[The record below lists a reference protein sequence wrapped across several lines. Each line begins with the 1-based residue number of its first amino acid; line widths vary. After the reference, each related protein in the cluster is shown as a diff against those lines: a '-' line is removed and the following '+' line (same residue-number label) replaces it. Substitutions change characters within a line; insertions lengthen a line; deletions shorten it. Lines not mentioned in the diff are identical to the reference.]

1 MALSTCSSSSS
12 YTNNNN
18 EDWLNNG
25 PVVNWPDHL
34 NKLVGGTQQP
44 PVMVMPKPQ
53 PMMFKQFSGQFTD
66 NYDVAISSSCATT
79 HQCQQ
84 YYPYQSYCGK
94 PTTTKTNGSSSHW
107 HPSHQHQHQQHQQP
121 CVVKRVTFCAAVAAA
136 AAATAFWWWTP
147 LLWSLSL
154 IWVHCLSERAESAW
168 KRMPKIDEQDQ
179 RPWLNQH
186 KSRKHNNYAM
196 ICCHFKLDEVGIKP
210 ILTGTVNRSKS
221 KNIRTR
227 KSAKDKEGQSTL
239 YY

>member
-25 PVVNWPDHL
+25 PVVNWPDNL
-34 NKLVGGTQQP
+34 NKLIGGTQQP

-66 NYDVAISSSCATT
+66 NCDVAISSSCATT
-79 HQCQQ
+79 HQYQQ
-84 YYPYQSYCGK
+84 CYPYQSYCGK

-136 AAATAFWWWTP
+136 ATAFWWWTP

-154 IWVHCLSERAESAW
+154 IWVHCLSERAESVW
-168 KRMPKIDEQDQ
+168 KRMPNIDGQDQ
-179 RPWLNQH
+179 RPWLN
-186 KSRKHNNYAM
+186 
-196 ICCHFKLDEVGIKP
+196 
-210 ILTGTVNRSKS
+210 
-221 KNIRTR
+221 
-227 KSAKDKEGQSTL
+227 
-239 YY
+239 